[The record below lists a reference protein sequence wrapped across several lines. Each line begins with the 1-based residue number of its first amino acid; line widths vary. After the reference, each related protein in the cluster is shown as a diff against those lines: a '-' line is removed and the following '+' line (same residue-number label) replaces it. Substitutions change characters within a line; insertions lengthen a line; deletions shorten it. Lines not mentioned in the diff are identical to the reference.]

1 MMVKHGVFS
10 ALLFV
15 VAAGGSGVLAARTFE
30 QLDANQDGQVSLD
43 EADGYIP
50 LKKVWS
56 RTDKDSNGAIDR
68 TEFSAFETLRDNPT
82 TPAKVPHRESEDP
95 AWR

>member
-1 MMVKHGVFS
+1 MMVNHGVFS

-15 VAAGGSGVLAARTFE
+15 VAAGGSGVLAASTFE

-56 RTDKDSNGAIDR
+56 RTDTDSNGAIDR
-68 TEFSAFETLRDNPT
+68 AEFSAFETLRENAT
-82 TPAKVPHRESEDP
+82 TPAQLPHRESEDP
-95 AWR
+95 ASR